1 MNAIS
6 LPRHAGRK
14 SRGSRHIG
22 GIGDGVV
29 RAIGLRVI
37 VRCLAEAAEGDDGE
51 ALARFREADQIRRQ
65 FGWSSGC
72 LINGRAHPNHSLGR
86 CGKNRSAA

>member
-14 SRGSRHIG
+14 SRGWRHIG

-37 VRCLAEAAEGDDGE
+37 VRCLADAAEGDDGE

-65 FGWSSGC
+65 LGLSWDQTVASDDASGF
-72 LINGRAHPNHSLGR
+72 SLKG
-86 CGKNRSAA
+86 AA